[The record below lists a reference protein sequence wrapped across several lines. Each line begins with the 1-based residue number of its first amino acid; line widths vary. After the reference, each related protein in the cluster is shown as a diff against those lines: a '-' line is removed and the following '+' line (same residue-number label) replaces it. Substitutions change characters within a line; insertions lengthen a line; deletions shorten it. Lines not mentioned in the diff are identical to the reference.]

1 MSDRPPRAPSR
12 PPARPVPFAI
22 AHRGAS
28 ADAPENTEAAVRLA
42 LRFGA
47 RAVECDVQLSRDG
60 VPIVFHDANL
70 RRLCGEAARV
80 DALAARVLVTKRVA
94 VAGRRGTP
102 ARILTLARWLA
113 LLPRHVLP
121 VVELKR
127 QRTPAAETRLARAAA
142 RVIRSARSG
151 APATVAVISFSPHL
165 VAVARRALPGTRV
178 APIRHAPLAG
188 ATLRR
193 LARMRGSLVVTSKTA
208 ATAPVVAALR
218 AAGKEVWCYTV
229 DDAAAMRSLIARG
242 VRGIIS
248 TARADARRVC
258 ARIGASG

>member
-1 MSDRPPRAPSR
+1 MRRRPPRDSAATAPL
-12 PPARPVPFAI
+12 VI

-28 ADAPENTEAAVRLA
+28 AYAPENTEAAVHLA
-42 LRFGA
+42 LRMGA
-47 RAVECDVQLSRDG
+47 HAVECDVQLARDG
-60 VPIVFHDANL
+60 VPVVFHDANL

-80 DALAARVLVTKRVA
+80 DALRSGELVTKRVT
-94 VAGRRGTP
+94 VAGRTGAP

-113 LLPRHVLP
+113 LLPRDVVA

-127 QRTPAAETRLARAAA
+127 QRSPAAETRLALAAA
-142 RVIRSARSG
+142 RVIRSAR
-151 APATVAVISFSPHL
+151 AATPESVAVISFSPRL
-165 VAVARRALPGTRV
+165 VAVARRALPDAHV

-193 LARMRGSLVVTSKTA
+193 LARSRGALVVTSKAT

-229 DDAAAMRSLIARG
+229 DDAATMRALIARG
-242 VRGIIS
+242 VRGIIGN
-248 TARADARRVC
+248 RPDVARRVC
-258 ARIGASG
+258 ARA